1 MAKYTGPKCRLCR
14 REGMKLFLKGERCYS
29 NKCPVERKGAVAP
42 GQHGMRSGFRLSEY
56 GKHLRA
62 KQKVR
67 RYYNVQERQF
77 KNIFLAAIA
86 VQGSTG
92 LGLLQRLESRLDN
105 VVLRLGFTFSRHTAR
120 QLVNH
125 GLILVNGKKMSIP
138 SYTVKADDVIALSPK
153 GVRHAE
159 VKAALKNDAY
169 KVPAWLERK
178 ASVGKMVRVPARD
191 EIEKEFDEDLI
202 VEYYSR

>member
-1 MAKYTGPKCRLCR
+1 
-14 REGMKLFLKGERCYS
+14 MKLFLKGERCYT

-67 RYYNVQERQF
+67 RYYNLQERQL
-77 KNIFLAAIA
+77 KNYFNEAF
-86 VQGSTG
+86 GSRGATG
-92 LGLLQRLESRLDN
+92 LLFLQLLETRLDN
-105 VVLRLGFTFSRHTAR
+105 IVLRLGLVSSRHTAR

-125 GLILVNGKKMSIP
+125 GLVLVNGRKMTFP
-138 SYTVKADDVIALSPK
+138 SYRVKTDDVVSLNPK
-153 GVRHAE
+153 GAGHEE
-159 VKAALKNDAY
+159 VKKALKNDAY
-169 KVPAWLERK
+169 KVPGWLERK
-178 ASVGKMVRVPARD
+178 ATVGKMVRPPSRE

-202 VEYYSR
+202 VEFYSR